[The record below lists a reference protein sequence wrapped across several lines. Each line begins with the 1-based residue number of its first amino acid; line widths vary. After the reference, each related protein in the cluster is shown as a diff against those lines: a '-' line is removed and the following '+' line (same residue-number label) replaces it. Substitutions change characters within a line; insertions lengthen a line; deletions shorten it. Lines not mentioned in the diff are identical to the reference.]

1 LNAYVRVLVVLA
13 AFGPLA
19 LPAQVKQSLL
29 PVGSAGYESGQVL
42 GVTFQGVR
50 QPVDTL
56 DTRPTVILAE
66 YRRSANDGWHL
77 AGTYDR
83 WTAGNQR
90 RSVVHAFVSREPFVF
105 FDSDLRLMPR
115 RHGIDFTQQWRRTER
130 TWTYVGVG
138 LHESEGDGS
147 YFFPIGGIPWIPC
160 DTTGSCGAPLHLQSP
175 PNGATTIIRRPP
187 ASSIGISIGGVT
199 PEYQALSAR
208 FGSVTDT
215 RDNIFAP
222 TRGRVL
228 DVSVRASSI
237 SFGSPESERYYSA
250 RAELRG
256 YKSLA
261 SGAVLAGQMFAGLDS
276 ELLPEF
282 ESAGFGRIGRGFPP
296 GRAPGDLAVSL
307 EGEWRGPTQWMRN
320 RLGSAVFASVSSVHY
335 NRGNPNFGPF
345 IAAGVGLR
353 YRIDP
358 ETRNTLRLD
367 VAFNSDKKP
376 VLLLALQEAF

>member
-1 LNAYVRVLVVLA
+1 MHAIGCLFAVT
-13 AFGPLA
+13 PLI
-19 LPAQVKQSLL
+19 LPAQAKSVVL
-29 PVGSAGYESGQVL
+29 PLGSAGHESGHVL
-42 GVTFQGVR
+42 GVAVQGAR
-50 QPVDTL
+50 QAVDTL
-56 DTRPTVILAE
+56 GTRPTVMIAE
-66 YRRSANDGWHL
+66 YRKSANEGWYL
-77 AGTYDR
+77 GGTYDR

-90 RSVVHAFVSREPFVF
+90 RTVAHAFVSKEPIVF
-105 FDSDLRLMPR
+105 FDSDARLMPR
-115 RHGIDFTQQWRRTER
+115 RHGIDLTQQWRRTER
-130 TWTYVGVG
+130 TWTYLGVG
-138 LHESEGDGS
+138 LHASEGDGS
-147 YFFPIGGIPWIPC
+147 YSFPIGGIPWTPC
-160 DTTGSCGAPLHLQSP
+160 DTTGPCAVPLHLQAP
-175 PNGATTIIRRPP
+175 PNGVTTVIRRPS
-187 ASSIGISIGGVT
+187 ASSIGVSAGGVT

-208 FGSVTDT
+208 LGSVTDT

-222 TRGRVL
+222 SRGRVL
-228 DVSVRASSI
+228 DLSVRASSI
-237 SFGSPESERYYSA
+237 SFGNPDSERYYSA

-256 YKSLA
+256 YRSLA
-261 SGAVLAGQMFAGLDS
+261 SGAVLAGQMFVGLDS

-282 ESAGFGRIGRGFPP
+282 ESAGFGRIGRGFAP

-320 RLGSAVFASVSSVHY
+320 RLGSTLFGSISSVHY

-367 VAFNSDKKP
+367 VAYNSDKKP